1 MTVSKKKKIIIMTKK
16 CLINY
21 PLCLYAQA
29 FIGAINEK
37 MCITKVSRDW
47 FRILELLTLRDWL
60 MLLPPC

>member
-1 MTVSKKKKIIIMTKK
+1 MSSASIALQSTPYYKELNNDGFKKKKKIMTKK

-37 MCITKVSRDW
+37 MCITEVSRD
-47 FRILELLTLRDWL
+47 
-60 MLLPPC
+60 

>member
-1 MTVSKKKKIIIMTKK
+1 MTKK